1 MRISDWSS
9 DVCSSDLMKLPGYI
23 LPTSAG
29 PRTCIPFTS
38 SLHRPPEGYRGDY
51 YVTEFTDE
59 KLRARWTACEQ
70 DKACRQR
77 VFDQVH
83 KRRTPN
89 RAFRNTDHRHRF
101 LLGKVQEPGPAT
113 AMTQHR
119 RPDFFTHQPHP
130 APFPPGQ

>member
-70 DKACRQR
+70 DKACRKR

-83 KRRTPN
+83 KRRPPN
-89 RAFRNTDHRHRF
+89 REFRNNDPRDRF
-101 LLGKVQEPGPAT
+101 LLGKVQERGAAT
-113 AMTQHR
+113 DLTQIR
-119 RPDFFTHQPHP
+119 RQIGRAHVCTPVPN
-130 APFPPGQ
+130 